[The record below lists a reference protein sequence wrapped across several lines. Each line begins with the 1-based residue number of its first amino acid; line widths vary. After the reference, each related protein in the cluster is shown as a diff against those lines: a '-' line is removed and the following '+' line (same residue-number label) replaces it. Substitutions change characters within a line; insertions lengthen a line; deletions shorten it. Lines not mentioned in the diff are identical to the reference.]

1 MILEAK
7 TAFYQGQYHRISI
20 DKVSAAEKIAT
31 ELKKNH
37 ADQQAAAIRFSS
49 SCYRAASVHCLFFE
63 MAGVSKQGLN

>member
-49 SCYRAASVHCLFFE
+49 SC
-63 MAGVSKQGLN
+63 